1 MDLAAAVRA
10 RWPIEQFYQEAKQFC
25 GLGDYQGRRW
35 EGLHRH
41 VALVMLAYSFLALTR
56 WRSATAVPSLPEVHR
71 RVVVALTCA
80 LAGWWAETA
89 VPVLDAA
96 LFGQLI
102 GPAPPALSLLTNA
115 VCGFN
120 P

>member
-1 MDLAAAVRA
+1 MHNAASVMYDCRTCALAR
-10 RWPIEQFYQEAKQFC
+10 PGQFYQEAKQLC

-41 VALVMLAYSFLALTR
+41 VALVMLVYSFLALVR

-80 LAGWWAETA
+80 QAGCWAE
-89 VPVLDAA
+89 PVLPTLDAA
-96 LFGQLI
+96 VFGPLV
-102 GPAPPALSLLTNA
+102 GRAPPTASLLS
-115 VCGFN
+115 
-120 P
+120 